1 MNNNLIESINLL
13 RKNKK
18 NFVNNEDYLKILTN
32 LYNEISQKNLSNSDI
47 KLKELDGFNDIGLED
62 FTKDEKN
69 KIFDDILSSFNFES
83 ILKIK
88 NINKLVIINPLFE
101 LLFVEN
107 KLIELNANKKYYI
120 QTEPIFTPYNKK
132 IIVDIIKVLLK
143 ICDYAI
149 GCRNKII
156 ISIIIFDTL
165 FKNFKFIIDHIDF
178 AITVKNKLIEF
189 KKDSDKFNELNDSYN
204 LEKNILDKWCE
215 LIDGI
220 NYE

>member
-1 MNNNLIESINLL
+1 MD
-13 RKNKK
+13 
-18 NFVNNEDYLKILTN
+18 FC
-32 LYNEISQKNLSNSDI
+32 
-47 KLKELDGFNDIGLED
+47 DIGLED

-88 NINKLVIINPLFE
+88 NINKLVIINPIFE

-120 QTEPIFTPYNKK
+120 QIEPIFEPYDKK
-132 IIVDIIKVLLK
+132 NIVDIIKVLLK
-143 ICDYAI
+143 ICEYAI

-156 ISIIIFDTL
+156 TSIIIFDTI
-165 FKNFKFIIDHIDF
+165 FKNFQFVIDNIKFGL
-178 AITVKNKLIEF
+178 TVKNKLIEV
-189 KKDSDKFNELNDSYN
+189 KKNNDKFDELYDSYN
-204 LEKNILDKWCE
+204 LDKNILNKWCE
-215 LIDGI
+215 IMDGI